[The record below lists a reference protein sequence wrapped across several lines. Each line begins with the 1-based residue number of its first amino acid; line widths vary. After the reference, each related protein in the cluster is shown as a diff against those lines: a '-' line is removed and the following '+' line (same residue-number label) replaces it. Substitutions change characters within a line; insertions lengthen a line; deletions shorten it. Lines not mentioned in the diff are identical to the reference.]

1 MKNKRII
8 LDTNL
13 WISFLISNDFAQ
25 IDSLVQE
32 KDITFLFSDESLKEF
47 IEVVERPKFQKFF
60 SSKDVEKLLDTFDQY
75 AALVTITSEIDI
87 CRDPKD
93 NFLLNL
99 AVDGKAD
106 FLVTGDKDLLVIGM
120 VKTTEILTFRNLV
133 EKLNLQS

>member
-25 IDSLVQE
+25 IDNLVQE

-93 NFLLNL
+93 NFLLIWQL
-99 AVDGKAD
+99 
-106 FLVTGDKDLLVIGM
+106 
-120 VKTTEILTFRNLV
+120 TEKQI
-133 EKLNLQS
+133 S